1 MSCPAEEGAVM
12 TLDTFAFV
20 LAAALVVGGA
30 VVVVLTKNVMR
41 LAVGLGVFL
50 LGVAGLFLY
59 YGHAFLATAQVFVYV
74 GGVLVLML
82 FAIMVV
88 HRSDGK
94 PVLEVRHDI
103 GAAAIAIGVAA
114 MFIMTLR
121 DSVGGWLPQ
130 SGAAGASLATELLG
144 KSVVVF
150 ELAGG
155 LLLIGLVA
163 VLVIV
168 GSGDRR

>member
-1 MSCPAEEGAVM
+1 MTVDTLAFALAKALMLGGAVM
-12 TLDTFAFV
+12 
-20 LAAALVVGGA
+20 VVF
-30 VVVVLTKNVMR
+30 TKDVMR
-41 LAVGLGVFL
+41 LAVGLGAFL

-74 GGVLVLML
+74 GGVLVLMI

-88 HRSDGK
+88 HRSAAGR
-94 PVLEVRHDI
+94 PVLEVRHDF
-103 GAAAIAIGVAA
+103 GAAALAVGVAA
-114 MFIMTLR
+114 MFILSLR
-121 DSVGGWLPQ
+121 DSVGGWMPR
-130 SGAAGASLATELLG
+130 SGTPGTSLAEELLG
-144 KSVVVF
+144 NSVVVF
-150 ELAGG
+150 ELAGA

>member
-1 MSCPAEEGAVM
+1 M
-12 TLDTFAFV
+12 TLETLAFA
-20 LAAALVVGGA
+20 LAAALMAGGA
-30 VVVVLTKNVMR
+30 LTVVLTKDVMR
-41 LAVGLGVFL
+41 LAVGLGTFL

-74 GGVLVLML
+74 GGVLVLMI

-88 HRSDGK
+88 HRSAGGR
-94 PVLEVRHDI
+94 PVLDVRHDI
-103 GAAAIAIGVAA
+103 GAGAVGIGVSV
-114 MFIMTLR
+114 MLVMSLR
-121 DSVGGWLPQ
+121 DAVGGWLP
-130 SGAAGASLATELLG
+130 SGGTPGASLASELLG
-144 KSVVVF
+144 KSIVVF

-155 LLLIGLVA
+155 LLLIALVS